1 MEPENQKVGTSG
13 QQHSPELEF
22 TGERHIMAAT
32 GVDLSWGNIEH
43 LVRYGFVC
51 PFIQGKKV
59 LDITCGSGYGS
70 HFMALQGAE
79 RVVGVDIDRQAIEHA
94 LQFHAHPA
102 IEYIVADAQSVPE
115 LADHSFDVIVS
126 FETIEHLP
134 HPKIFLSEL
143 RRLLNPGGQIFMS
156 CPNDYRVTPWISE
169 FHLHKFRFNEF
180 RDLFLS
186 VFGEGVFFGQHTVLG
201 SCLLLPVR
209 LGGKSALFDSY
220 KQPLPDN
227 FFEREYI
234 EDVSSIENADGYFVV
249 AGIEPERLGNSVAFS
264 QTPMRSIMLALGSM
278 EQIRSDLENS
288 QSELSLAHRN
298 LDNTRDQLEQSTAEL
313 NESRS
318 QLEATRTELNESRS
332 QLEATRTELNESR
345 SQLEATRTELNESR
359 SHLEQST
366 AELNYSQS
374 QLEATKAEL
383 YRNQVQ
389 TEQLQ
394 AELLDLKN
402 SHEKYQEHLSQARER
417 IEAMES
423 SKFWKLRKSWFQF
436 KRTLGLGNKE

>member
-13 QQHSPELEF
+13 QQDSAELEF

-79 RVVGVDIDRQAIEHA
+79 RVVGVDIDRQAIKHA

-143 RRLLNPGGQIFMS
+143 RRLLKPGGQIFMS

-220 KQPLPDN
+220 KQPLPNN

-234 EDVSSIENADGYFVV
+234 EDVSSLENADGYFVV
-249 AGIEPERLGNSVAFS
+249 AGIEPERLGNSLAFS
-264 QTPMRSIMLALGSM
+264 QTPMRSIMLALGFM

-288 QSELSLAHRN
+288 RSELSLAYRD
-298 LDNTRDQLEQSTAEL
+298 LDNTRGQLEQSTAEL

-345 SQLEATRTELNESR
+345 SQLEATRTELDDSR
-359 SHLEQST
+359 
-366 AELNYSQS
+366 S
-374 QLEATKAEL
+374 QLEATRTELDDSRSRLEQSTTEL

-394 AELLDLKN
+394 SELLDLKN
-402 SHEKYQEHLSQARER
+402 SHEKYQEHLSQVRER

-436 KRTLGLGNKE
+436 KRTLGLGNNE

>member
-1 MEPENQKVGTSG
+1 
-13 QQHSPELEF
+13 
-22 TGERHIMAAT
+22 
-32 GVDLSWGNIEH
+32 
-43 LVRYGFVC
+43 
-51 PFIQGKKV
+51 
-59 LDITCGSGYGS
+59 
-70 HFMALQGAE
+70 MALQGAE

-102 IEYIVADAQSVPE
+102 IEYIIADAQSVPE

-134 HPKIFLSEL
+134 HPKVFLSEI
-143 RRLLNPGGQIFMS
+143 RRLLKPGGQIFMS

-186 VFGEGVFFGQHTVLG
+186 IFGEGVFFGQHTVLG

-249 AGIEPERLGNSVAFS
+249 AGIEPDRLGNSVAFS

-298 LDNTRDQLEQSTAEL
+298 LDNTSDQLEQSTA
-313 NESRS
+313 
-318 QLEATRTELNESRS
+318 
-332 QLEATRTELNESR
+332 ELNESR

-383 YRNQVQ
+383 YRNQVR

-402 SHEKYQEHLSQARER
+402 SHEHYQEHLSQAQER

>member
-13 QQHSPELEF
+13 QQDSPELEF

-102 IEYIVADAQSVPE
+102 IEYIIADAQSVPE

-134 HPKIFLSEL
+134 HPKVFLSEI
-143 RRLLNPGGQIFMS
+143 RRLLKPGGQIFMS

-186 VFGEGVFFGQHTVLG
+186 IFGEGVFFGQHTVLG

-249 AGIEPERLGNSVAFS
+249 AGIEPDRLGNSVAFS

-298 LDNTRDQLEQSTAEL
+298 LDNTSDQLEQSTA
-313 NESRS
+313 
-318 QLEATRTELNESRS
+318 
-332 QLEATRTELNESR
+332 ELNESR

-383 YRNQVQ
+383 YRNQVR

-402 SHEKYQEHLSQARER
+402 SHEHYQEHLSQAQER